1 MSSNEND
8 EKEYLKDEFERMKIM
23 LESMELDLRKN
34 INKGNVLAGRR
45 VRAGI
50 RELKEKINS
59 FNKRLIAYNKSKG
72 K

>member
-1 MSSNEND
+1 MSNNEND